1 MNRSSQISARVADA
15 LDRRSSWFLAAVAA
29 VTLLLIVP
37 MVLMAPDETASDI
50 PGGPVYDLEDS
61 LSSRLPSR
69 FHGSFFMVE
78 AKDGD
83 VLTGPV
89 LAELRRNSEALREND
104 TAGKLHPPGLPD
116 QAYLF
121 NGYDVDRQEPV
132 LGIFTLADAVFLIV
146 DLDDASDEQV
156 KAAVGRVLSNPRFK
170 HMEDFV
176 YGLDRETWTAPA
188 MGVFVAADNEKLGG
202 GTFRIGATGDPATD
216 NKERFNRAVQRVL
229 RSGKT
234 QEQEQEHYGL
244 WEVAIDVV
252 QGVLR
257 SGKEQE
263 QEQEHYSLWGVA
275 IDAGLERDDEV
286 GTAVPFIMTAFLMVL
301 VVVGISLRSW
311 RVVLLTAVGLVFMI
325 VWLKGLSNLVG
336 LKSSVTL
343 DFIVPIAMIS
353 LGADFVIHAVNR
365 YREESRVL
373 SDPRLAFRVGL
384 AGVIG
389 ALALAMVTDAI
400 AFLANATAEIETV
413 IGFGI
418 GAGLAIFAAFIIMG
432 LAIPVALMRLD
443 VMRLRNR
450 VDEPAT
456 TSESEHATSVD
467 RWSLAD
473 LVVLLAR
480 RRLVV
485 LPLTAVLTIISGYY
499 AFQLEATFDV
509 KDFFERNSD
518 FVVGLDKIDEFVGD
532 SVGESATVYIEG
544 DLADPA
550 ALDAISLFV
559 GGLAENPYVAK
570 DDGEARLQARTIF
583 HVLDQVMSS
592 DYATAQIEEAT
603 GVLLPGEESPAEF
616 HHENR
621 VFLRPSTREGLEAVY
636 EYITSNGVPASPDQ
650 DIYDALQV
658 GETLSLA
665 GSGSDSDAT
674 KIVLGVP
681 GTREQARVVVARDA
695 LAEDIARLQENPS
708 LTLVGLTGSPFTRQ
722 AALDATTNGLQKAL
736 AVAVVACL
744 LIAVAA
750 MRSVRFGVV
759 TIIPIGLVVA
769 WLYAFMYAFGFGLNF
784 VTATIAAISIGV
796 GIDYAIHMTLRFRE
810 ELSRD
815 GDRVVALGRAANGTG
830 VALLASAATSVI
842 GFAIMAFAP
851 MPMFASY
858 GILTA
863 AMIFMAA
870 AASLVVLPSLLFLV
884 TPGPARNPVPI
895 GEERS

>member
-1 MNRSSQISARVADA
+1 MNNSSQISVRVADA

-37 MVLMAPDETASDI
+37 MVLMTPDETASDS

-61 LSSRLPSR
+61 FSSRLPSR
-69 FHGSFFMVE
+69 FHGSFFIIE
-78 AKDGD
+78 AKNGD

-89 LAELRRNSEALREND
+89 LGELRRNTQALRASD
-104 TAGKLHPPGLPD
+104 AAGELQPPGLPD
-116 QAYLF
+116 QPYLF

-132 LGIFTLADAVFLIV
+132 HGIFTLADAVSLIV

-156 KAAVGRVLSNPRFK
+156 KLAVGSVLSDPRSQR
-170 HMEDFV
+170 MENLI
-176 YGLDRETWTAPA
+176 YGLDRDSWTAPA
-188 MGVFVAADNEKLGG
+188 MGVLVAGDNGKLGG
-202 GTFRIGATGDPATD
+202 GTNRIGTTGDSVTL
-216 NKERFNRAVQRVL
+216 NKEHFSRAVQAVL
-229 RSGKT
+229 RGD
-234 QEQEQEHYGL
+234 QEHY
-244 WEVAIDVV
+244 
-252 QGVLR
+252 Q
-257 SGKEQE
+257 
-263 QEQEHYSLWGVA
+263 LWGVA
-275 IDAGLERDDEV
+275 IDAGLEIEDEV
-286 GTAVPFIMTAFLMVL
+286 GTAVPFIMATFLMVL

-311 RVVLLTAVGLVFMI
+311 RVVVLTAVGLVFMMI
-325 VWLKGLSNLVG
+325 WLKGLSNLVG
-336 LKSSVTL
+336 LNSSTTL

-365 YREESRVL
+365 YREERRL
-373 SDPRLAFRVGL
+373 ISDPRLAFRVGL

-389 ALALAMVTDAI
+389 ALALAMVTDSI

-443 VMRLRNR
+443 AMRVRKHD
-450 VDEPAT
+450 DEPAT
-456 TSESEHATSVD
+456 TSESGHATSVD
-467 RWSLAD
+467 RWSLAG

-485 LPLTAVLTIISGYY
+485 LSFTAVLTIISGYY
-499 AFQLEATFDV
+499 AFQLDATFDA

-532 SVGESATVYIEG
+532 SGGENAIVYIEG

-550 ALDAISLFV
+550 ALEAISLFV
-559 GGLAENPYVAK
+559 GALAENPHVAK

-583 HVLDQVMSS
+583 HVLDQVVRSE
-592 DYATAQIEEAT
+592 YAIARIEEAT
-603 GVLLPGEESPAEF
+603 GVLLLGGESPAEF

-636 EYITSNGVPASPDQ
+636 DYITSNGVPASPDQ

-674 KIVLGVP
+674 AIVLGVP

-695 LAEDIARLQENPS
+695 LAEDIARLQKNSS

-736 AVAVVACL
+736 AVAVVVCL
-744 LIAVAA
+744 LIAVVA

-759 TIIPIGLVVA
+759 TIIPTGLVVA

-810 ELSRD
+810 ELARD
-815 GDRVVALGRAANGTG
+815 GDRVAALGRAANGTG
-830 VALLASAATSVI
+830 VALLASAATSVT

-870 AASLVVLPSLLFLV
+870 AAALVVLPSLLFLV

>member
-1 MNRSSQISARVADA
+1 VNRSSQISARVADA

-37 MVLMAPDETASDI
+37 MVLMAPDETASDS
-50 PGGPVYDLEDS
+50 PGGPVYDLENS
-61 LSSRLPSR
+61 FSSRLPSR

-89 LAELRRNSEALREND
+89 LAELRRNSQALRAAD
-104 TAGKLHPPGLPD
+104 TAGKLHPPGLPG

-132 LGIFTLADAVFLIV
+132 LGIFTLADAVSLIV

-156 KAAVGRVLSNPRFK
+156 KAAVGRVLSDPRFQ

-229 RSGKT
+229 RSG
-234 QEQEQEHYGL
+234 
-244 WEVAIDVV
+244 
-252 QGVLR
+252 R
-257 SGKEQE
+257 EQE

-286 GTAVPFIMTAFLMVL
+286 GTAVPFIMTTFLMVL

-432 LAIPVALMRLD
+432 MAIPVALMRLD

-532 SVGESATVYIEG
+532 SVGESAIVYIEG

-583 HVLDQVMSS
+583 HVLDQVMRS

-674 KIVLGVP
+674 AIVLGVP

-695 LAEDIARLQENPS
+695 LAEEIDRLQEDSS
-708 LTLVGLTGSPFTRQ
+708 LTLAGLTGSPFTRQ
-722 AALDATTNGLQKAL
+722 AALDATTGGLQKAL
-736 AVAVVACL
+736 VVAVVACL

-750 MRSVRFGVV
+750 MRSIRFGVV

-810 ELSRD
+810 ELERD
-815 GDRVVALGRAANGTG
+815 GDRVAALGRAANGTG

-884 TPGPARNPVPI
+884 TPGPAGNPVPV
-895 GEERS
+895 GEDRS

>member
-1 MNRSSQISARVADA
+1 VNRSSQISARVADA

-37 MVLMAPDETASDI
+37 MVLMAPDETASDS
-50 PGGPVYDLEDS
+50 PGGPVYDLENS
-61 LSSRLPSR
+61 FSSRLPSR

-89 LAELRRNSEALREND
+89 LAELRRNSQALRAAD

-132 LGIFTLADAVFLIV
+132 LGIFTLADAVSLIV

-156 KAAVGRVLSNPRFK
+156 KAAVGRVLSDPRFQ

-229 RSGKT
+229 RSG
-234 QEQEQEHYGL
+234 
-244 WEVAIDVV
+244 
-252 QGVLR
+252 R
-257 SGKEQE
+257 EQE

-286 GTAVPFIMTAFLMVL
+286 GTAVPFIMTTFLMVL

-432 LAIPVALMRLD
+432 MAIPVALMRLD

-532 SVGESATVYIEG
+532 SVGESAIVYIEG
-544 DLADPA
+544 DLADPT

-583 HVLDQVMSS
+583 HVLDQVMRS

-674 KIVLGVP
+674 AIVLGVP

-695 LAEDIARLQENPS
+695 LAEEIDRLQEDSS
-708 LTLVGLTGSPFTRQ
+708 LTLAGLTGSPFTRQ
-722 AALDATTNGLQKAL
+722 AALDATTGGLQKAL
-736 AVAVVACL
+736 VVAVVACL

-750 MRSVRFGVV
+750 MRSIRFGVV

-810 ELSRD
+810 ELERD
-815 GDRVVALGRAANGTG
+815 GDRVAALGRAANGTG

-884 TPGPARNPVPI
+884 TPGPAGNPVPV
-895 GEERS
+895 GEDRS